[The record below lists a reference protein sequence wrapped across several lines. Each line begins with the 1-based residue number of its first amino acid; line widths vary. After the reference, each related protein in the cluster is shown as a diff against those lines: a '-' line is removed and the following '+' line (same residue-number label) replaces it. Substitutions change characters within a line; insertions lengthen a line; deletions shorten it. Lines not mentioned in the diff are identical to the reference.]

1 VNTRSTTAVVQESV
15 DADRCGRRKDSK
27 PTIVAPQRFGRTD
40 AKGCI
45 SAAVWNYL
53 AHVDSRENVMRERQ
67 GLSPEPVS
75 LISAIGAGLLAGS
88 VFSASPASATLPN
101 CAVSTLSQFRAAS
114 VSITSATEIR
124 ANGPTPEYCSIQ
136 GSVTTSGEGAGSAE
150 FVLKLPASWNNRLVF
165 FGCGSNCGSVKDVAA
180 NPADTLEALGLGYA
194 VVNTDGGHEQDPTTP
209 DPTWVL
215 LAPGVPNEPA
225 IIDFFYRAV
234 HQTAVAMKTLAQDYY
249 SDKIEHAYFDGCS
262 TGGRQ
267 SVMEGDRYPEDF
279 DGLIAGDPIID
290 ADTQRA
296 ASNRRRRSCDRP
308 RIFRSR

>member
-1 VNTRSTTAVVQESV
+1 
-15 DADRCGRRKDSK
+15 
-27 PTIVAPQRFGRTD
+27 
-40 AKGCI
+40 
-45 SAAVWNYL
+45 
-53 AHVDSRENVMRERQ
+53 
-67 GLSPEPVS
+67 
-75 LISAIGAGLLAGS
+75 
-88 VFSASPASATLPN
+88 
-101 CAVSTLSQFRAAS
+101 
-114 VSITSATEIR
+114 
-124 ANGPTPEYCSIQ
+124 
-136 GSVTTSGEGAGSAE
+136 
-150 FVLKLPASWNNRLVF
+150 VLKLPEPWNHRLVF

-180 NPADTLEALGLGYA
+180 NPFDTQEALGLGYA

-234 HQTAVAMKTLAQDYY
+234 HQTAVAMKALAQDYY
-249 SDKIEHAYFDGCS
+249 SGAIEHAYFDGCS

-296 ASNRRRRSCDRP
+296 ATLKQAKAFVPPAAYIPFSLIPVIDAFIAAHCDLADGVADGL
-308 RIFRSR
+308 I